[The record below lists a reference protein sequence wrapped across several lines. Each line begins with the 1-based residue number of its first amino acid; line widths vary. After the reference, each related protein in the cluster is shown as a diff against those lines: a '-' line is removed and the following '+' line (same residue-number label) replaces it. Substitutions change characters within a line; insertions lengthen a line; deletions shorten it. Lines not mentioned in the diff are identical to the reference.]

1 MNLFQ
6 SNQRQGDVFILLT
19 AAGYSMVPL
28 WVKTLQAAGLTS
40 VDIATWRFILA
51 VPLFWGL
58 VVAQR
63 AGDQGSADEARTPRL
78 PTLRLLGMGLLLA
91 TAALTA
97 FTGLEHLPA
106 GTFVVLFYTYPAMV
120 TIFSALM
127 GERLSAQSW
136 LALGL
141 TSIGI
146 ILATPDVSQGLKG
159 DNLPGVLLALLNAFE
174 VAIYM
179 LVSARLLKGHK
190 ATTQGSAWAV
200 TGALLGFLVLLPFR
214 QMQTPQVTSNWVNLI
229 GLAGFST
236 VFTVFFLNAGIQ
248 KIGATRA
255 SILSTAEP
263 IFTLILAQIF
273 LGEWMKPIEVL
284 GGAFI
289 LLSVILL
296 QLPKRN

>member
-1 MNLFQ
+1 MNLLQ
-6 SNQRQGDVFILLT
+6 SNQRKGDLFILLT
-19 AAGYSMVPL
+19 AGGYSLVPL
-28 WVKTLQAAGLTS
+28 WVKTLQAAGLSS

-51 VPLFWGL
+51 VPLFWAL
-58 VVAQR
+58 VVARRNQDSAPS
-63 AGDQGSADEARTPRL
+63 AGEIARRL
-78 PTLRLLGMGLLLA
+78 PTLSLLGMGLLLA
-91 TAALTA
+91 IAALTA
-97 FTGLEHLPA
+97 FTGLERLPA

-120 TIFSALM
+120 AVFSALR
-127 GERLSAQSW
+127 GERLTGRSW

-146 ILATPDVSQGLKG
+146 ILATPDVSEGLKG
-159 DNLPGVLLALLNAFE
+159 DNLPGVLLAFLNAFE

-190 ATTQGSAWAV
+190 ATTQGSALAV
-200 TGALLGFLVLLPFR
+200 TGALIGFLVLLPFR
-214 QMQTPQVTSNWVNLI
+214 QMQIPQITSNWLNLI

-263 IFTLILAQIF
+263 LLTLVLSAIF
-273 LGEWMKPIEVL
+273 LGEWMQPVQLL

-289 LLSVILL
+289 LASVILL
-296 QLPKRN
+296 QLPKRG